1 MKFKRIRNKE
11 FLLELCFYLFVFLMI
26 LGFIF
31 LQPFGEGPDES
42 NRYKVTEYIRV
53 HGELPHG
60 ADPDL
65 HIHGYGASYAFQ
77 PILSYIIQGYFNRFV
92 SIFTTDSQVL
102 LFFARLVNAI
112 TGVIMAVFV
121 RKTSKLI
128 FDRPL
133 MAWAFTMGICL
144 LPQNLFIHSYVN
156 TDSTAALATSIIIY
170 AIIKGYLDYFQ
181 MGTCITLSIGIAL
194 CALSYYNAYG
204 IIICAILLFFL
215 RFFSRENGKLVFHFR
230 DFIKKGLYISLL
242 VLSSISWW
250 FIRNYLLY
258 DGDILGMTARKINA
272 IETSTPEYSP
282 LTKFTY
288 YNEGYSFFEMA
299 STENFRMLLTNSFIG
314 LFGPMNVYMQV
325 TIYRIFKTIFLIG
338 AISYFLPVKENTIL
352 SKFSKLRKLHFNLAM
367 LLNVAIVTFLCMYY
381 NYTWDYQPQGRY
393 LLPMLIS
400 IMYFVYAG
408 WEKLFVFLHERMPAK
423 IWKGVFTLNNVRKLI
438 VGCILVFFCYA
449 LIHNLITVLIPYYKD
464 SDNIFRSFFLS

>member
-1 MKFKRIRNKE
+1 MKSKKLWNKE
-11 FLLELCFYLFVFLMI
+11 FLLELCFYLFVFFMI
-26 LGFIF
+26 LGFIL

-60 ADPDL
+60 ADEEL
-65 HIHGYGASYAFQ
+65 HIVGYGASYAFQ
-77 PILSYIIQGYFNRFV
+77 PILSYIIQGYFNRFI
-92 SIFTTDSQVL
+92 SLFTTEFQVL
-102 LFFARLVNAI
+102 LFFARLINAI

-121 RKTSKLI
+121 RKMSKLI

-156 TDSTAALATSIIIY
+156 TDSMAALATAIIIY
-170 AIIKGYLDYFQ
+170 ALIKGYQDYFQ
-181 MGTCITLSIGIAL
+181 MGTSITLSIGIAL

-204 IIICAILLFFL
+204 IIICAIILFFL
-215 RFFSRENGKLVFHFR
+215 RFFQRVDGKLKFHYL
-230 DFIKKGLYISLL
+230 DFLKKGSYISLL
-242 VLSSISWW
+242 VLSAISWW

-288 YNEGYSFFEMA
+288 YNEGYSFFEMVN
-299 STENFRMLLTNSFIG
+299 TQNFRMLLSNSFIG

-325 TIYRIFKTIFLIG
+325 GIYRIFKAIFLIG
-338 AISYFLPVKENTIL
+338 ALSFFLPVKEKTLL
-352 SKFSKLRKLHFNLAM
+352 SGLSKLRKLHFNFMM
-367 LLNVAIVTFLCMYY
+367 LLNISIVTFLCMYY

-400 IMYFVYAG
+400 VMYFVYSG
-408 WEKLFVFLHERMPAK
+408 WEKFFIFLHERLPSSL
-423 IWKGVFTLNNVRKLI
+423 WKGFFQLNNIRKI
-438 VGCILVFFCYA
+438 IIGSILVFFVFA
-449 LIHNLITVLIPYYKD
+449 LFNNLFTVLAPRYLGT
-464 SDNIFRSFFLS
+464 DNILTFFMSR